1 MTKTIEILEE
11 GETMN
16 PMTEAINE
24 SITLSKDV
32 ANTDQIMVDVI
43 DEDGEIEMDVID
55 NEGREDKDATI
66 DLSPVSETIDR
77 DVVEE
82 KKRDLGGLFDDLE
95 KKRQDILRKKQELED
110 AEQEIHNQMN
120 GTAGAI
126 QVCREFL
133 GEVPTD

>member
-1 MTKTIEILEE
+1 MLVKSFFLEKKT
-11 GETMN
+11 
-16 PMTEAINE
+16 AIV
-24 SITLSKDV
+24 TFDV
-32 ANTDQIMVDVI
+32 PQGVSSDNYH
-43 DEDGEIEMDVID
+43 VID